1 MSLSNKLLENLM
13 EQKSQQPDTQSLF
26 YTAQLPVHFL
36 LAQMKWC
43 LDNDMVGA
51 DYLKLKNALVALYG
65 EYEINL
71 LIRRY
76 KQIYRNNIKD
86 TEEV

>member
-26 YTAQLPVHFL
+26 YTKQLPVHLL
-36 LAQMKWC
+36 LAQIKWC
-43 LDNDMVGA
+43 LDNDMVGF
-51 DYLKLKNALVALYG
+51 DYLKLKNALISLYG

-76 KQIYRNNIKD
+76 KQVRINNEKE